1 MDVGA
6 NSASSCS
13 TGDICGLIGEDDSM
27 IIDGDRPGLKLS
39 PDPVGES
46 VLLVSSSPT
55 VVGVL
60 VEMMR

>member
-1 MDVGA
+1 MGT

-13 TGDICGLIGEDDSM
+13 IGDICGLIGEGESV
-27 IIDGDRPGLKLS
+27 IIDGDRLGAGPS

-46 VLLVSSSPT
+46 VLLVNSSPT